1 MIKCRKLPWK
11 TERREAIFNMDLLK
25 FFTAGSVD
33 DGKSTLIGR
42 LLYDS
47 ESILADQ
54 LEALQQS
61 NRKNDDGTIDLAI
74 LTDGLKAER
83 EQGITI
89 DVAYKYFQTERRK
102 FIIADTPGHIQYT
115 RNMVTGASNSDLAII
130 LVDAR
135 NGVVEQTVRHSF
147 LVSLLELKHVV
158 VCINKMD
165 MLDYSENAFNGIR
178 EAYAEIAQ
186 KLNLKEVTYI
196 PVSALK
202 GDNIVN
208 KSRNMPWYS
217 GKSLLDHLETISVN
231 EDNNSEKARMPV
243 QWVIRPQTDELHDYR
258 GYAGRVLSGSFRK
271 NDKITV
277 LPSGIKSEISK
288 IEINM
293 HEQDVASIGSSVT
306 LHLKDNIDIGRG
318 DILVNS
324 SHEPI
329 VSQSIEADLCWMDT
343 KALDPSIMYL
353 LQHNSKL
360 TKCKIREILYKVNIN
375 TLEKVDADNFQLND
389 IGRVSLRT
397 AEPLAFDLYQ
407 ENKLNGGAILIDPR
421 SNLTVGSLMFRAN
434 AD

>member
-1 MIKCRKLPWK
+1 MIKYQRLQWK
-11 TERREAIFNMDLLK
+11 TAKKGAIFNMDLLK

-89 DVAYKYFQTERRK
+89 DVAYKYFQTEKRK

-147 LVSLLELKHVV
+147 IVSLLELKHVV

-165 MLDYSENAFNGIR
+165 MVDFSEDAFNRIHKTYSE
-178 EAYAEIAQ
+178 IAL
-186 KLNLKEVTYI
+186 KLHLKEVTYI

-208 KSRNMPWYS
+208 RSQNMSWYT
-217 GKSLLDHLETISVN
+217 GKSLLDHLETIEVN
-231 EDNNSEKARMPV
+231 EDVKSAQARMPV

-258 GYAGRVLSGSFRK
+258 GYAGRVLSGSFRV

-288 IEINM
+288 IESNM
-293 HEQDVASIGSSVT
+293 QEQEEAHSGSSVT

-324 SHEPI
+324 TNEPI

-343 KALDPSIMYL
+343 KPLDTSIMYL
-353 LQHNSKL
+353 LQHNSKV
-360 TKCKIREILYKVNIN
+360 TKCKIRDILHKVNIN
-375 TLEKVDADNFQLND
+375 TLEKIETDTFQLND
-389 IGRVSLRT
+389 IGRIVIRT

-421 SNLTVGSLMFRAN
+421 TNLTVGALMFRAN
-434 AD
+434 AE

>member
-1 MIKCRKLPWK
+1 MIKYLRLQWK
-11 TERREAIFNMDLLK
+11 TAKKGGIFNMDLLK

-89 DVAYKYFQTERRK
+89 DVAYKYFQTDKRK

-147 LVSLLELKHVV
+147 IVSLLELKHVV

-165 MLDYSENAFNGIR
+165 MVDFSEDAFNKIHKSYSE
-178 EAYAEIAQ
+178 IAL
-186 KLNLKEVTYI
+186 KLKLKEVTYI

-208 KSRNMPWYS
+208 RSQNMSWYA
-217 GKSLLDHLETISVN
+217 GKSLLDHLETTEVN
-231 EDNNSEKARMPV
+231 EDVKSVQARMPV

-258 GYAGRVLSGSFRK
+258 GYAGRVLSGSFRV

-277 LPSGIKSEISK
+277 LPSGIRSEISK
-288 IEINM
+288 IESNM
-293 HEQDVASIGSSVT
+293 QEQEEAHSGSSVT

-324 SHEPI
+324 TNEPI

-343 KALDPSIMYL
+343 KPLDTSIMYL
-353 LQHNSKL
+353 LQHNSKV
-360 TKCKIREILYKVNIN
+360 TKCKIRDILHKVNIN
-375 TLEKVDADNFQLND
+375 TLEKIETDTFQLND
-389 IGRVSLRT
+389 IGRIVIRT

-421 SNLTVGSLMFRAN
+421 TNLTVGALMFRAN
-434 AD
+434 AE

>member
-1 MIKCRKLPWK
+1 
-11 TERREAIFNMDLLK
+11 MDLLK

-47 ESILADQ
+47 GSILADQ

-89 DVAYKYFQTERRK
+89 DVAYKYFQTDRRK

-135 NGVVEQTVRHSF
+135 NGVVEQTIRHSF
-147 LVSLLELKHVV
+147 LVSLLELKHLV

-165 MLDYSENAFNGIR
+165 MVAYSEDVFNSIR
-178 EAYAEIAQ
+178 EAYSAIAV

-208 KSRNMPWYS
+208 KSDKISWYG
-217 GKSLLDHLETISVN
+217 GKCLLDHLETIAVN
-231 EDNNSEKARMPV
+231 EAVLSHQARMPV

-258 GYAGRVLSGSFRK
+258 GYAGRVLSGSFHV

-277 LPSGIKSEISK
+277 LPSGIRSEISK
-288 IEINM
+288 IETNFI
-293 HEQDVASIGSSVT
+293 EQDEAQSGMSVT

-324 SHEPI
+324 SHEPL
-329 VSQSIEADLCWMDT
+329 VSQEIEADLCWMDT
-343 KALDPSIMYL
+343 RPLDSSIMYL
-353 LQHNSKL
+353 IQHNSKV
-360 TKCKIREILYKVNIN
+360 TKCKIREILHKVNIN
-375 TLEKVDADNFQLND
+375 TLEKIQTDTFQLND
-389 IGRVSLRT
+389 IGRIVLKT
-397 AEPLAFDLYQ
+397 AEELAFDFYQ
-407 ENKLNGGAILIDPR
+407 DNKLNGGAILIDPR
-421 SNLTVGSLMFRAN
+421 TNLTVGALMFRAN
-434 AD
+434 ARY

>member
-1 MIKCRKLPWK
+1 
-11 TERREAIFNMDLLK
+11 MDLLK

-165 MLDYSENAFNGIR
+165 MLDYREDAFMKIQA
-178 EAYAEIAQ
+178 AYTEIAQ

-208 KSRNMPWYS
+208 RSQNMPWYD
-217 GKSLLDHLETISVN
+217 GKSLLDHLESIEVN
-231 EDNNSEKARMPV
+231 EDRKSAQARMPV

-258 GYAGRVLSGSFRK
+258 GYAGRILSGSFRI

-277 LPSGIKSEISK
+277 FPSGIKSEISK

-293 HEQDVASIGSSVT
+293 QEQDVALVGSSVT
-306 LHLKDNIDIGRG
+306 IHLKDNIDIGRG

-329 VSQSIEADLCWMDT
+329 LSQSIEADLCWMDT
-343 KALDPSIMYL
+343 KVLDPSIMYL

-360 TKCKIREILYKVNIN
+360 TKCKIREILYRVNIN
-375 TLEKVDADNFQLND
+375 TLEKVDADSFQLND
-389 IGRVSLRT
+389 IGRVSIRT

-421 SNLTVGSLMFRAN
+421 TNLTVGSLMFRAN
-434 AD
+434 AE